1 MRRISAYKVLKEL
14 AGYGDNNKRTAP
26 DAVRPL
32 PPRPAP
38 PKDRKADQVSM
49 RLLKPLAHG
58 PIARLWTALSLSAIG
73 DQLHQMALV
82 WLAVGLVGGDTGY
95 VAAADSVALLLVAL
109 FAGAWVEGWEQRRVM
124 MAADLSRS
132 VLAMIPV
139 TAALTGHLTLWTL
152 VVPSVIL
159 TAFSGLFDPA
169 LQATFPRL
177 APSRDLLVA
186 TNALFDSTIRLA
198 RLVGP
203 TLAGILAT
211 IIAPV
216 DLMAV
221 NAVSFLGSALAL
233 RSLRHALPPQRT
245 IPGAGAE
252 QAPPAPEP
260 TPVLVRLLAGWRAV
274 RRQPL
279 FGYLLW
285 RNGVGGG
292 LWTVAVW
299 LGLPLVVRQRDIH
312 GFGLAGLSAVGLL
325 FSAYGLGNLLGNL
338 LVGSLP
344 LRRPVT
350 MIIGG
355 NLVVGVGFV
364 LIALGTQ
371 APGAWALGLMAAA
384 AAGTAIGGPLAQI
397 PTATLRQTVFSPQE
411 IAAVYRL
418 FMVADCVGT
427 LTAMAVTPTLL
438 RWLPM
443 PAVIAAC
450 GVGYITF
457 ALLGGGPFMRAEW
470 PRRP

>member
-1 MRRISAYKVLKEL
+1 
-14 AGYGDNNKRTAP
+14 
-26 DAVRPL
+26 
-32 PPRPAP
+32 
-38 PKDRKADQVSM
+38 M
-49 RLLKPLAHG
+49 RLLKPLSHG

-124 MAADLSRS
+124 MTADLSRAA
-132 VLAMIPV
+132 LAMIPV
-139 TAALTGHLTLWTL
+139 GAALAGHLTLWTL

-159 TAFSGLFDPA
+159 TAFNGLFDPA

-211 IIAPV
+211 LIAPV

-233 RSLRHALPPQRT
+233 HSLRRALPPQRT
-245 IPGAGAE
+245 IP
-252 QAPPAPEP
+252 APAP

-274 RRQPL
+274 RRHPL

-299 LGLPLVVRQRDIH
+299 LGLPLMVRQRDIH
-312 GFGLAGLSAVGLL
+312 GFGLGGLSAVGLL

-344 LRRPVT
+344 LRRPVS
-350 MIIGG
+350 MIIAG
-355 NLVVGVGFV
+355 NLVVGVGF
-364 LIALGTQ
+364 LFIALGTQ

-397 PTATLRQTVFSPQE
+397 PTATLRQTLFAPQE

-427 LTAMAVTPTLL
+427 LAAMAVTPTLL
-438 RWLPM
+438 RWLPV

-457 ALLGGGPFMRAEW
+457 ALLGGGPFVRAEW
-470 PRRP
+470 PRRPE